1 MSRSSELR
9 DMYQLFA
16 ALDNDVYQLGNK
28 HSRCIETVIQ
38 EGTTRAVTFE
48 IAFVEI
54 PIVVVG
60 FADSSTEV
68 SVCSAYDVS
77 ETGFTIGVY
86 KVGGGANKDRTVSW
100 IATTS
105 GNQ

>member
-9 DMYQLFA
+9 DSRQRFGEIDDDMYA
-16 ALDNDVYQLGNK
+16 LGNK
-28 HSRCIETVIQ
+28 HSRGIETGIT
-38 EGTTRAVTFE
+38 EGSTRDVEFAIPFE
-48 IAFVEI
+48 IAPV
-54 PIVVVG
+54 VVVG

-68 SVCSAYDVS
+68 STCSVYDVS

-86 KVGGGANKDRTVSW
+86 KVGGGANKDRAVSW

-105 GNQ
+105 GNP